1 MKQIIYIKDLKNH
14 IGQTVSLNGWLY
26 HKRSS
31 GKISFP
37 VLRDGTGYLQGV
49 IVHSQVSEEVLKNFN
64 SLTQESAFKI
74 SGLIKEEKACSRR
87 C

>member
-49 IVHSQVSEEVLKNFN
+49 IVHSQVSEEVLK
-64 SLTQESAFKI
+64 I
-74 SGLIKEEKACSRR
+74 LIR
-87 C
+87 